1 MAHTIANKGKL
12 ILRVKK
18 IKGQLNSI
26 EKALENETDCFKIL
40 QQISA
45 SRGAIQSLMSEVL
58 DGHIKEHLGNHVSEE
73 HLSRLFKKEMGITLT
88 AYIADL
94 RTKKAA
100 ELLKTSMLSVAE
112 IAMYVGYPDSNYFV
126 KVFKK
131 RYGMT
136 PSAYRSY

>member
-1 MAHTIANKGKL
+1 MAHTIANKKKL

-26 EKALENETDCFKIL
+26 EKALEEEKDCFKVL

-73 HLSRLFKKEMGITLT
+73 QREQEIENLAS
-88 AYIADL
+88 
-94 RTKKAA
+94 
-100 ELLKTSMLSVAE
+100 LLKTYL
-112 IAMYVGYPDSNYFV
+112 
-126 KVFKK
+126 K
-131 RYGMT
+131 
-136 PSAYRSY
+136 

>member
-1 MAHTIANKGKL
+1 MAHTIANKEKL

-26 EKALENETDCFKIL
+26 EKALEEEKDCFKIL

-73 HLSRLFKKEMGITLT
+73 QREQEIANLASLFKS
-88 AYIADL
+88 Y
-94 RTKKAA
+94 
-100 ELLKTSMLSVAE
+100 LK
-112 IAMYVGYPDSNYFV
+112 
-126 KVFKK
+126 
-131 RYGMT
+131 
-136 PSAYRSY
+136 